1 MEWFKIYN
9 PKAMN
14 SFQFIAVTGLVM
26 SAVAHILMHLWGKEV
41 DSFNYLYLCWGALF
55 VFGSIQNLR
64 HKPEDDDHHHH
75 HHHH

>member
-14 SFQFIAVTGLVM
+14 SFQFIAVTGIIM
-26 SAVAHILMHLWGKEV
+26 SALAHLLLHLWGKEIA
-41 DSFNYLYLCWGALF
+41 SFNYLYLCWSVLF

-64 HKPEDDDHHHH
+64 HNPEEDDHHHH
-75 HHHH
+75 HHH